1 MFGRIQSYCGEARM
15 IEGTLHE
22 LMDYIEEQR
31 GFERAADRYAS
42 GARYDF
48 AIELVEGFL
57 ERIEQEDIDE
67 RA

>member
-1 MFGRIQSYCGEARM
+1 M